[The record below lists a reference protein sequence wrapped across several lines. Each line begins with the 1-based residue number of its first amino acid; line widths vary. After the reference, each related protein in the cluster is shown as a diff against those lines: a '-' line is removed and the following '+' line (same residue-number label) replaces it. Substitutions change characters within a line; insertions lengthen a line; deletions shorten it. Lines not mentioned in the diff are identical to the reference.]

1 MQEFR
6 VELSYVIRLL
16 YNSALKKNV
25 MVILTGIYIDYNSIS
40 I

>member
-1 MQEFR
+1 MHEFR
-6 VELSYVIRLL
+6 VELSYVIILL

-25 MVILTGIYIDYNSIS
+25 MVILRGIYIDYNSSS